1 MQGGLGSER
10 PLDWLPHDQD
20 DYALTSNPFRA
31 YVAGELKAD
40 AAIAKELR
48 KAKTG

>member
-1 MQGGLGSER
+1 MIS
-10 PLDWLPHDQD
+10 D
-20 DYALTSNPFRA
+20 DSSMVTNPFRA

-48 KAKTG
+48 KAKDK